1 MNRPTTR
8 ILALLE
14 LLQTHGRMSGPEL
27 ARRLEVGPRTLR
39 RYITTLEDIGIPI
52 TTERGRH
59 GGYTLVSGFKL
70 PPLLCTE
77 SEAGAVSLGR
87 RAARRRPA
95 PPPLMFTESEAVAV
109 SLGLQAARGLG
120 FSEAAPAVAS
130 ALAKLE
136 RVMPADLKRRVR
148 AIGETT
154 TLDLRSGGNAGSS
167 AALAALATA
176 AQEQQRVQLA
186 YQALNG
192 ATTRREIDPYGLVY
206 WRGRWYVV
214 GDCHLRQDLR
224 SFRLDRVTEV
234 RLSAAR
240 FTRPQGF
247 DAAAYLK
254 ASIATIPRALAVE
267 VLLKA
272 DLSTVLA
279 MLPESAGVFEPTAD
293 GVLLRT
299 YSDSLE
305 WIARRLAAL
314 PCAFEV
320 RAPDALRAA
329 VRDHA
334 LRLLAMTER
343 P

>member
-59 GGYTLVSGFKL
+59 GGYMLVSGFKL
-70 PPLLCTE
+70 
-77 SEAGAVSLGR
+77 
-87 RAARRRPA
+87 
-95 PPPLMFTESEAVAV
+95 PPLMFTESEAVAV
-109 SLGLQAARGLG
+109 SLGLQAARSLG

-206 WRGRWYVV
+206 WRGRWYTV
-214 GDCHLRQDLR
+214 GYCHLRQDLR

>member
-1 MNRPTTR
+1 MLGMNRPTTR

-27 ARRLEVGPRTLR
+27 ARRLEVDPRTLR
-39 RYITTLEDIGIPI
+39 RYINTLEDIGIPI

-59 GGYTLVSGFKL
+59 GGYMLVSGFKL
-70 PPLLCTE
+70 
-77 SEAGAVSLGR
+77 
-87 RAARRRPA
+87 
-95 PPPLMFTESEAVAV
+95 PPLMFTESEAVAV

-120 FSEAAPAVAS
+120 FAETAPAVAS

-148 AIGETT
+148 AISETT
-154 TLDLRSGGNAGSS
+154 TLDLHSGNNAGSS

-186 YQALNG
+186 YQALDG

-214 GDCHLRQDLR
+214 GFCHLRQDLR

-240 FTRPQGF
+240 FSRPQGF

-329 VRDHA
+329 VHDHA
-334 LRLLAMTER
+334 LRLLAI
-343 P
+343 

>member
-59 GGYTLVSGFKL
+59 GGYMLVSGFKL
-70 PPLLCTE
+70 
-77 SEAGAVSLGR
+77 
-87 RAARRRPA
+87 
-95 PPPLMFTESEAVAV
+95 PPLMFTESEAVAV
-109 SLGLQAARGLG
+109 SLGLQAARSLG

-206 WRGRWYVV
+206 WRGRWYAV
-214 GDCHLRQDLR
+214 GYCHLRQDLR

>member
-59 GGYTLVSGFKL
+59 GGYMLVSGFKL
-70 PPLLCTE
+70 
-77 SEAGAVSLGR
+77 
-87 RAARRRPA
+87 
-95 PPPLMFTESEAVAV
+95 PPLMFTESEAVAV
-109 SLGLQAARGLG
+109 SLGLQAARSLG

-154 TLDLRSGGNAGSS
+154 TLDLRSGNNAGSS
-167 AALAALATA
+167 AAMAALATA

-214 GDCHLRQDLR
+214 GYCHLRQDLR

>member
-59 GGYTLVSGFKL
+59 GGYMLVSGFKL
-70 PPLLCTE
+70 
-77 SEAGAVSLGR
+77 
-87 RAARRRPA
+87 
-95 PPPLMFTESEAVAV
+95 PPLMFTESEAVAV
-109 SLGLQAARGLG
+109 SLGLQAARSLG

-154 TLDLRSGGNAGSS
+154 TLDLRSGNNAGSS
-167 AALAALATA
+167 AAMAALATA

-214 GDCHLRQDLR
+214 GFCHLRQDLR

>member
-59 GGYTLVSGFKL
+59 GGYMLVSGFKL
-70 PPLLCTE
+70 
-77 SEAGAVSLGR
+77 
-87 RAARRRPA
+87 
-95 PPPLMFTESEAVAV
+95 PPLMFTESEAVAV
-109 SLGLQAARGLG
+109 SLGLQAARSLG

-206 WRGRWYVV
+206 WRGRWYAV
-214 GDCHLRQDLR
+214 GYCHLRQDLR

-314 PCAFEV
+314 PCTFEV

>member
-59 GGYTLVSGFKL
+59 GGYMLVSGFKL
-70 PPLLCTE
+70 
-77 SEAGAVSLGR
+77 
-87 RAARRRPA
+87 
-95 PPPLMFTESEAVAV
+95 PPLMFTESEAVAV
-109 SLGLQAARGLG
+109 SLGLQAARSLG

-214 GDCHLRQDLR
+214 GFCHLRQDLR

-329 VRDHA
+329 VHDHA

>member
-59 GGYTLVSGFKL
+59 GGYMLVSGFKL
-70 PPLLCTE
+70 
-77 SEAGAVSLGR
+77 
-87 RAARRRPA
+87 
-95 PPPLMFTESEAVAV
+95 PPLMFTESEAVAV
-109 SLGLQAARGLG
+109 SLGLQAARSLG

-214 GDCHLRQDLR
+214 GYCHLRQDLR

>member
-1 MNRPTTR
+1 M
-8 ILALLE
+8 
-14 LLQTHGRMSGPEL
+14 
-27 ARRLEVGPRTLR
+27 
-39 RYITTLEDIGIPI
+39 
-52 TTERGRH
+52 
-59 GGYTLVSGFKL
+59 LVSGFKL
-70 PPLLCTE
+70 
-77 SEAGAVSLGR
+77 
-87 RAARRRPA
+87 
-95 PPPLMFTESEAVAV
+95 PPLMFTESEAVAV

-120 FSEAAPAVAS
+120 FAETAPAVAS

-206 WRGRWYVV
+206 WRGRWYAV
-214 GDCHLRQDLR
+214 GYCHLRQDLR

>member
-1 MNRPTTR
+1 MLGMNRPTTR

-27 ARRLEVGPRTLR
+27 ARRLEVDPRTLR
-39 RYITTLEDIGIPI
+39 RYINTLEDIGIPI

-59 GGYTLVSGFKL
+59 GGYMLVSGFKL
-70 PPLLCTE
+70 
-77 SEAGAVSLGR
+77 
-87 RAARRRPA
+87 
-95 PPPLMFTESEAVAV
+95 PPLMFTESEAVAV

-120 FSEAAPAVAS
+120 FAETAPAVAS

-148 AIGETT
+148 AISETT

-186 YQALNG
+186 YQALDG

-214 GDCHLRQDLR
+214 GFCHLRQDLR

-329 VRDHA
+329 VHDHA
-334 LRLLAMTER
+334 LRLLAMTKR
-343 P
+343 A

>member
-1 MNRPTTR
+1 MPGMNRPTTR

-27 ARRLEVGPRTLR
+27 ARCLEVGPRTLR

-59 GGYTLVSGFKL
+59 GGYMLVSGFKL
-70 PPLLCTE
+70 
-77 SEAGAVSLGR
+77 
-87 RAARRRPA
+87 
-95 PPPLMFTESEAVAV
+95 PPLMFTESEAVAV
-109 SLGLQAARGLG
+109 SLGLQAARSLG

-206 WRGRWYVV
+206 WRGRWYTV
-214 GDCHLRQDLR
+214 GYCHLRQDLR
-224 SFRLDRVTEV
+224 SFRLDRVTE
-234 RLSAAR
+234 
-240 FTRPQGF
+240 
-247 DAAAYLK
+247 
-254 ASIATIPRALAVE
+254 
-267 VLLKA
+267 
-272 DLSTVLA
+272 
-279 MLPESAGVFEPTAD
+279 
-293 GVLLRT
+293 
-299 YSDSLE
+299 
-305 WIARRLAAL
+305 
-314 PCAFEV
+314 
-320 RAPDALRAA
+320 
-329 VRDHA
+329 
-334 LRLLAMTER
+334 
-343 P
+343 

>member
-59 GGYTLVSGFKL
+59 GGYMLVSGFKL
-70 PPLLCTE
+70 
-77 SEAGAVSLGR
+77 
-87 RAARRRPA
+87 
-95 PPPLMFTESEAVAV
+95 PPLMFTESEAVAV
-109 SLGLQAARGLG
+109 SLGLQAARSLG

-214 GDCHLRQDLR
+214 GFCHLRQDLR